1 LPWDPSL
8 AVLRSPSAEVR
19 ICAWLDA
26 WCLGWARFDWDG
38 GPVWG
43 WDGLI
48 SGSRAIL
55 RLVPRQRGAV
65 VLLTNGSTGRALYR
79 SLFPILM
86 EAWFAIGMPA
96 LRLEPAPS
104 AAGDLA
110 RLRACTPGPTG
121 AGR

>member
-1 LPWDPSL
+1 M
-8 AVLRSPSAEVR
+8 
-19 ICAWLDA
+19 
-26 WCLGWARFDWDG
+26 
-38 GPVWG
+38 WG

-55 RLVPRQRGAV
+55 RLVPGQRGAV

-86 EAWFAIGMPA
+86 EAWFGVGMPA
-96 LRLEPAPS
+96 LRLEPSPGGPATCP
-104 AAGDLA
+104 A
-110 RLRACTPGPTG
+110 LRACTPGPTG